1 MFIFR
6 GARNLLIN
14 KGSERMV
21 QNLRRIRGLLMK
33 IKQVLVVT
41 GIAFQVVIL
50 SVTLFFL
57 HEVNQK
63 GDQVFEEDSDEML
76 GSSEVS
82 LEKGLKIP
90 FQYYVT
96 GPGKVA
102 CSNYVKVNVKKEGII
117 EHLLVKEGDFVRIG
131 DPILQVDQGMLA
143 YTFREKIAEYDT
155 ALAELRLYENESSE
169 EDPKEREKDV
179 LKAVIRKKEVG
190 MQAAQKAI
198 ADCKVSAPF
207 EGRILKININPG
219 EYIDPSETA
228 LIIGSDNPLH
238 LKVLIDEKD
247 MWRISPT
254 KNLKAIALHRTNPSI
269 HFVLDFVTVR
279 PALGSIDTNEGKLEM
294 VFAFDKGK
302 APLYLDQTLD
312 VYIEAASPQD
322 TSYLDYQFNQK

>member
-1 MFIFR
+1 
-6 GARNLLIN
+6 
-14 KGSERMV
+14 MV

-50 SVTLFFL
+50 SVTLYFL

-63 GDQVFEEDSDEML
+63 GEQVFNEDSDEML

-90 FQYYVT
+90 FQYYVM

-131 DPILQVDQGMLA
+131 DPLLQIEQGLLA
-143 YTFREKIAEYDT
+143 FIFKEKIAEYD
-155 ALAELRLYENESSE
+155 LSVAELKAYDKES
-169 EDPKEREKDV
+169 DV
-179 LKAVIRKKEVG
+179 LNAVIRKNEIG

-198 ADCKVSAPF
+198 ADCKVVSSF
-207 EGRILKININPG
+207 EGRVLKINVNPG

-269 HFVLDFVTVR
+269 HFVLDFVTVK
-279 PALGSIDTNEGKLEM
+279 PDLGSSDANEGKLEM